1 MARLGRVAEWLCSGL
16 QSRLRRFDSDPGLQ
30 KNKDKGR
37 SSPFFLVRSANCAQ
51 NGSSP
56 AARVAK
62 LVDARDLKSLGSN
75 TVPVRVRPRAPRTR
89 DPTMNSW
96 FDDSIRSYEQ
106 DTQSDET
113 IDVEAQRD
121 QFRAAFEDAVA
132 SVVMPRF
139 EDVMGSA
146 RKHNFPAVVMRERDS
161 RERLRAVNLVM
172 VARPGVELSDT
183 MFGQSV
189 YKVALQMRSLRVGHM
204 IYVDNVP
211 QIVGHNYFGGLETL
225 VPDLLDQRLQEFVD
239 FALAHRD
246 AVVR

>member
-1 MARLGRVAEWLCSGL
+1 
-16 QSRLRRFDSDPGLQ
+16 
-30 KNKDKGR
+30 
-37 SSPFFLVRSANCAQ
+37 
-51 NGSSP
+51 
-56 AARVAK
+56 
-62 LVDARDLKSLGSN
+62 
-75 TVPVRVRPRAPRTR
+75 
-89 DPTMNSW
+89 MNSW